1 VFKVAL
7 KGVAARKGR
16 VVTTA
21 IAVLLGVAFVTGTL
35 VLSDT
40 IVKVF
45 NDLFAD
51 VNEGTDA
58 IVREQSTFNDGFGTD
73 IRGRIDAGV
82 LPHVLDADGV
92 AEAEGGINGAF
103 AQYEDKDGEAIGNPG
118 QGAPTLGFSWPEI
131 DELNPFVLTD
141 GDPPTGPDEVV
152 MDRKT
157 ADDNDFAVGDTV
169 TVLTQEAPA
178 EFTISGIATFGTA
191 DSPAGAT
198 VALFDLPTAQ
208 AVLAEEGKFDSIS
221 VVADEGVSQEQ
232 LATNLRAALPTD
244 QQLEVLTGDQITEE
258 NQDDIESQLSFFT
271 TFLLVFAVIAV
282 IVGGFVIYNTFGI
295 LVAQRGRELALLRA
309 VGASRRQVIGSVLAE
324 ALAVAT
330 LGSVAGLAFGVLL
343 ASGLRSLLN
352 AFGVELPTNKLVI
365 EPNTFVVGII
375 LGFAVTTFAAVFP
388 AIRASRIPPVAAMRG
403 VAIDDSGHSRIRTLV
418 GLLITALG
426 VLLLALG
433 LFGDSDN
440 ALLMVGVGAG
450 LVFLGVTVLGPVL
463 VGPVTRVIGWPVA
476 RFRGMTGRLAR
487 ENTLRNPKRTSST
500 AAALMIGVGL
510 VGLITIV
517 ASSITLS
524 IDQAI
529 DESFT
534 GDFVIDSGS
543 FGFGGLS
550 PTLADDLNELPEVQT
565 ATGIRYG
572 IAKVRGFGEAMLG
585 VDPATAFDIIDVD
598 VLEGS
603 TDDLDATGIA
613 LEEEKA
619 ADFGLHVGDSL
630 PVEFAETG
638 EQDLTVAMVYG
649 DSDLLNGTNFLL
661 GRDAYE
667 ANFADQFDLQVFV
680 IQSDDVTPDAARTAI
695 ATVTDEFPNAEL
707 QDIAEFKQAQ
717 HDQINQFVSIIYALL
732 MLAVIIALFGI
743 GNTLALSIIERT
755 HELGLL
761 RAVGMTRSQLRTTV
775 RWEAILTSVFGAL
788 LGLGIGLFFGWAIV
802 EALKDEGLNAFR
814 VPVGS
819 LITIVVIAALA
830 GVVAAVLPARRAAK
844 LNILNAIAAGE

>member
-7 KGVAARKGR
+7 KGVLARKGR
-16 VVTTA
+16 VITTA
-21 IAVLLGVAFVTGTL
+21 IAVMLGVAFVTGTL

-58 IVREQSTFNDGFGTD
+58 IVRQQSTFDDGFGTD
-73 IRGRIDAGV
+73 LRGRVDQSV
-82 LPHVLDADGV
+82 LSHVLDVDGV
-92 AEAEGGINGAF
+92 ADAEGGINGAF
-103 AQYEDKDGEAIGNPG
+103 AQYVDQDGEKIGNPG

-131 DELNPFVLTD
+131 DQLNPFVLSA
-141 GDPPTGPDEVV
+141 GAPPVGPDQLV
-152 MDRKT
+152 MDQKT
-157 ADDNDFAVGDTV
+157 ADDNDFEVGDTV
-169 TVLTQEAPA
+169 TVLTQQAPR
-178 EFTISGIATFGTA
+178 EFTISGIARFGTA

-208 AVLAEEGKFDSIS
+208 ELLAEPGKFDAIAI
-221 VVADEGVSQEQ
+221 VASEGVTQEQ
-232 LATNLRAALPTD
+232 LKENLEAALPAD
-244 QQLEVLTGDQITEE
+244 QNLEVLTGEEITEE
-258 NQDDIESQLSFFT
+258 NQDQVENQLKFFT

-309 VGASRRQVIGSVLAE
+309 IGASRRQVIGSVLAE

-330 LGSVAGLAFGVLL
+330 IGSLAGLAFGVLL

-352 AFGVELPTNKLVI
+352 AFGVELPTNELVI
-365 EPNTFVVGII
+365 EPNTIVVGIL
-375 LGFAVTTFAAVFP
+375 LGFLVTVVAAVFP
-388 AIRASRIPPVAAMRG
+388 ALRASRIPPVAAMRG
-403 VAIDDSGHSRIRTLV
+403 VSVDDSGHSRVRILA
-418 GLLITALG
+418 GLLITLIG
-426 VLLLALG
+426 GLLLAQG
-433 LFGDSDN
+433 LFGGGDN
-440 ALLMVGVGAG
+440 ALQAVGLGAA

-463 VGPVTRVIGWPVA
+463 VGPITRFIGWPVA

-500 AAALMIGVGL
+500 ASALMIGVGL

-517 ASSITLS
+517 ASSINLS

-572 IAKVRGFGEAMLG
+572 IAKIHGFGEAMLA
-585 VDPATAFDIIDVD
+585 VDPATAFDIIEVEF
-598 VLEGS
+598 LAGS
-603 TDDLDATGIA
+603 PDDLDEDGIA
-613 LEEEKA
+613 LSEDKA
-619 ADFGLHVGDSL
+619 EDFGLQVGDPL
-630 PVEFAETG
+630 PVEFTETG
-638 EQDLTVAMVYG
+638 EQQFEVAAIFG
-649 DSDLLNGTNFLL
+649 DSDLLQGNNYLI
-661 GRDAYE
+661 GRAAYE
-667 ANFADQFDLQVFV
+667 ANFAEQFDLQVYV
-680 IQSDDVTPDAARTAI
+680 VQNPDVSQADARAAI
-695 ATVTDEFPNAEL
+695 EGVTDEFPNAEV
-707 QDIAEFKQAQ
+707 QDVAEFKQAQ
-717 HDQINQFVSIIYALL
+717 HDQINQFVSIVYALL

-761 RAVGMTRSQLRTTV
+761 RAVGMTRKQLRSTV

-788 LGLGIGLFFGWAIV
+788 LGLAIALFFGWAIV

-814 VPVGS
+814 LPVGS
-819 LITIVVIAALA
+819 LVVIVLIAALA
-830 GVVAAVLPARRAAK
+830 GVVAAILPARRAAK
-844 LNILNAIAAGE
+844 LNILAAVATE

>member
-1 VFKVAL
+1 VFKVSL
-7 KGVAARKGR
+7 KGVLARKGR

-73 IRGRIDAGV
+73 IRGRIDQSV
-82 LPHVLDADGV
+82 LSHVLSADGV
-92 AEAEGGINGAF
+92 GDAEGSINNGF
-103 AQYEDKDGEAIGNPG
+103 AQFEDKDGEAIGNPG
-118 QGAPTLGFSWPEI
+118 QGAPTFGFSWPEI
-131 DELNPFVLTD
+131 DDLNPWVLSA
-141 GDPPTGPDEVV
+141 GEAPVGPDELV
-152 MDRKT
+152 MDQKT

-169 TVLTQEAPA
+169 TVLTQQAPR
-178 EFTISGIATFGTA
+178 EFEISGIARFGTA

-198 VALFDLPTAQ
+198 VALFDLATAQ
-208 AVLAEEGKFDSIS
+208 ELLAEPGKFDQIS
-221 VVADEGVSQEQ
+221 VVGEEGVTQEQ
-232 LATNLRAALPTD
+232 LKQNLQAALPTD
-244 QQLEVLTGDQITEE
+244 QQLEVLTGDEITEE
-258 NQDDIESQLSFFT
+258 TQDDIKQQLSFFT

-309 VGASRRQVIGSVLAE
+309 VGASRRQVIGSVLVE

-330 LGSVAGLAFGVLL
+330 LGSVVGLAFGVLL

-352 AFGVELPTNKLVI
+352 AFGVELPTNELVI
-365 EPNTFVVGII
+365 EPRTIIVGVL
-375 LGFAVTTFAAVFP
+375 LGFLVTTVAAVFP

-403 VAIDDSGHSRIRTLV
+403 VAIDDSGHSRVRILA
-418 GLLITALG
+418 GLLITLVG
-426 VLLLALG
+426 GLLLAQG
-433 LFGDSDN
+433 LFGGGDN
-440 ALLMVGVGAG
+440 ALQAVGLGAG

-487 ENTLRNPKRTSST
+487 ENTLRNPKRTSAT
-500 AAALMIGVGL
+500 ASALMIGVGL

-517 ASSITLS
+517 ASSINLS

-529 DESFT
+529 DDSFT

-550 PTLADDLNELPEVQT
+550 PTLADQLNELPEVQT
-565 ATGIRYG
+565 ATGIRFG
-572 IAKVRGFGEAMLG
+572 IAKVRGYGEAMLG
-585 VDPATAFDIIDVD
+585 VDPATAFDILEIPVAAGSIDG
-598 VLEGS
+598 L
-603 TDDLDATGIA
+603 DDDGIA
-613 LEEEKA
+613 LHEDKA
-619 ADFGLHVGDSL
+619 DEFGLTVGDPL

-638 EQDLTVAMVYG
+638 EQQLTVAMIFE
-649 DSDLLNGTNFLL
+649 DNDLLQGTNYLL
-661 GRDAYE
+661 GRDVYE
-667 ANFADQFDLQVFV
+667 ANFADQFDLQVYIV
-680 IQSDDVTPDAARTAI
+680 QNPDVSNDEARAAIEGVA
-695 ATVTDEFPNAEL
+695 DEFPNAEV
-707 QDIAEFKQAQ
+707 QDVAEFKQAQ
-717 HDQINQFVSIIYALL
+717 HDQINQFVSIVYALL
-732 MLAVIIALFGI
+732 MLAVVIALFGI

-761 RAVGMTRSQLRTTV
+761 RAVGMTRRQLRSTV

-788 LGLGIGLFFGWAIV
+788 LGLFIAVFFGWAIV
-802 EALKDEGLNAFR
+802 QALKDEGLNAFR
-814 VPVGS
+814 FPVGS
-819 LITIVVIAALA
+819 LVFIVVVAALA

-844 LNILNAIAAGE
+844 LNILGAIATE